1 MALRFFLYIDP
12 GLGSMLLQAAVAGIA
27 AAGIFLISFRN
38 KIAAWFK
45 RRKNAKS
52 EAGVDSTD
60 SKDESK

>member
-1 MALRFFLYIDP
+1 
-12 GLGSMLLQAAVAGIA
+12 MLLQAAIAGIA